1 MIKSMTGYGKADG
14 EYNQKKISVEI
25 KSLNSKQLD
34 LNLKIPSFY
43 KEKEFDIRNELSKEL
58 ERGKVDIFINMELL
72 ISEDTSVNINSG
84 IIKGY
89 FTQVTDLSKELNIAV
104 PEDIMNTL
112 LRLPDALKADKQEL
126 TDEEWAVLLQCIRK
140 AIVSLKEFRA
150 QEGRALANDIIDRIE
165 KISTY
170 SSNLSEFENQRVEKV
185 KQRIRSN
192 IEELNQK
199 EKFDENRLEQ
209 ELIFYVEKLDIT
221 EEKVRLAN
229 HNKYFLETINESESP
244 GKKLGFITQEIGREI
259 NTIGSKANDA
269 DMQKIVVNMKDELE
283 KIKEQVNNVL

>member
-1 MIKSMTGYGKADG
+1 MIKSMTGYGKADC
-14 EYNQKKISVEI
+14 EYAQKKISVEI

-34 LNLKIPSFY
+34 LNLKIPTFY

-58 ERGKVDIFINMELL
+58 ERGKVDIFINVELTN
-72 ISEDTSVNINSG
+72 EDTSVTINPG
-84 IIKGY
+84 IIKNY
-89 FTQVTDLSKELNIAV
+89 YSQITELSKDLNISV

-126 TDEEWAVLLQCIRK
+126 VDAEWSALLQCIRK
-140 AIVSLKEFRA
+140 AISSLKEFRA
-150 QEGRALANDIIDRIE
+150 QEGQALANDIIERIG

-170 SSNLSEFENQRVEKV
+170 SSNLSEFENQRIEKI

-192 IEELNQK
+192 IEELIQK
-199 EKFDENRLEQ
+199 DKMDENRLEQ

-229 HNKYFLETINESESP
+229 HNKYFLETLNENDSP

-269 DMQKIVVNMKDELE
+269 DMQKMVVNMKDELE

>member
-1 MIKSMTGYGKADG
+1 MTGYGKADC
-14 EYNQKKISVEI
+14 EYKQKKISVEI

-43 KEKEFDIRNELSKEL
+43 KEKEFDIRNELSREL
-58 ERGKVDIFINMELL
+58 ERGKVDIFINMDL
-72 ISEDTSVNINSG
+72 INEDTTVTINSG

-89 FTQVTDLSKELNIAV
+89 YAQITELSKDINLPV
-104 PEDIMNTL
+104 PEDIINTL
-112 LRLPDALKADKQEL
+112 LRLPDALKAEKQEL
-126 TDEEWAVLLQCIRK
+126 TDEEWTILLQCVRQ
-140 AIVSLKEFRA
+140 AIVSLNTFRL
-150 QEGRALANDIIDRIE
+150 QEGKALAKDIINRIE
-165 KISTY
+165 KINAY
-170 SSNLSEFENQRVEKV
+170 SSALIPFENQRIEKI

-192 IEELNQK
+192 IEELNLK
-199 EKFDENRLEQ
+199 EKFDENRFEQ
-209 ELIFYVEKLDIT
+209 ELIFYIEKLDIT

-229 HNKYFLETINESESP
+229 HNKYFLETINESDSP

-283 KIKEQVNNVL
+283 KIKEQVNNIL